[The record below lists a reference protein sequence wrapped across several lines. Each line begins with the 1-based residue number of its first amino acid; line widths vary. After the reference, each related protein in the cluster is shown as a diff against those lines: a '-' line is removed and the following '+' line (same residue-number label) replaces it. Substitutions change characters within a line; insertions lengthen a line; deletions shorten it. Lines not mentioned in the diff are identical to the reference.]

1 MQNNEDLLGIVDMI
15 KVKCDSEVRKVQKL
29 TELQRKL
36 AKMGGKA
43 NPVVQLL
50 LEQKPK
56 KDRVMELVQQNAK
69 FNLNGTA
76 IKVTQAKLKQIKRT
90 LEMEKLDEE
99 VKEDI
104 APQIKPKDQKPV
116 PSKIGPKNDLKSIS
130 VERS

>member
-76 IKVTQAKLKQIKRT
+76 IKVT
-90 LEMEKLDEE
+90 
-99 VKEDI
+99 
-104 APQIKPKDQKPV
+104 
-116 PSKIGPKNDLKSIS
+116 
-130 VERS
+130 

>member
-1 MQNNEDLLGIVDMI
+1 MQNNKDLLGIVDMI

-29 TELQRKL
+29 IELQRKL

-76 IKVTQAKLKQIKRT
+76 IKVT
-90 LEMEKLDEE
+90 
-99 VKEDI
+99 
-104 APQIKPKDQKPV
+104 
-116 PSKIGPKNDLKSIS
+116 
-130 VERS
+130 